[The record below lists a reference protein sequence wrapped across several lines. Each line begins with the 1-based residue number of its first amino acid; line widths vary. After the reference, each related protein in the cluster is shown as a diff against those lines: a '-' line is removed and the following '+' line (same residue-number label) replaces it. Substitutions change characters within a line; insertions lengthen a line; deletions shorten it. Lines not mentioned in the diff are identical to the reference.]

1 MRLAK
6 TLLQSWV
13 SSGVLEKSGIM
24 FAAKCPALRVPS
36 FTYKKKPIQ
45 RKVRCYYSLD
55 NLNSKRLDDVKHDG
69 LFHILAF
76 IEDGD
81 YGIYSV
87 KLLDDNAIV
96 KDDIVAF
103 TNFEDAFRYKTLLEA
118 EMDHKPYV
126 QFASRFELEH
136 TCNVGGYRCRVVNE
150 GALVTP
156 PNQTLKITDWERR
169 SALLKG
175 RWSVREK
182 DESEWP

>member
-1 MRLAK
+1 
-6 TLLQSWV
+6 
-13 SSGVLEKSGIM
+13 M
-24 FAAKCPALRVPS
+24 FAVKCPALRVPS
-36 FTYKKKPIQ
+36 FTYKRKPTQ
-45 RKVRCYYSLD
+45 RKLRCYYSLD

-87 KLLDDNAIV
+87 KYLDDNAISQN
-96 KDDIVAF
+96 DIVAF

-136 TCNVGGYRCRVVNE
+136 TCNVGGYHCRVVNE

-156 PNQTLKITDWERR
+156 PNKTIKITDWERR
-169 SALLKG
+169 SALING

-182 DESEWP
+182 DEGGFESEWP

>member
-1 MRLAK
+1 M
-6 TLLQSWV
+6 T
-13 SSGVLEKSGIM
+13 M
-24 FAAKCPALRVPS
+24 FAAKCPTLCVPS
-36 FTYKKKPIQ
+36 YTFKKKSIQ

-55 NLNSKRLDDVKHDG
+55 NLNSKRLDDVEHDG
-69 LFHILAF
+69 LFHVLAF
-76 IEDGD
+76 IKDGD

-87 KLLDDNAIV
+87 KLLDDEAIV

-118 EMDHKPYV
+118 EMDHRPYV

-169 SALLKG
+169 SSLLKG
-175 RWSVREK
+175 RWTVREK
-182 DESEWP
+182 DDELP